1 MYGILFGEEREGKM
15 FSFFN
20 RFTFVYKQKNPQTRL
35 NFPKLKLVFVAAF
48 PLLH

>member
-1 MYGILFGEEREGKM
+1 MA
-15 FSFFN
+15 FFLEKKEKEKCLVSSIDLLLS
-20 RFTFVYKQKNPQTRL
+20 TSKKKPQTRL